1 MHRRKQQRKD
11 TPKEKKILKQFKKA
25 MNKTKTTTAALTK
38 HKERLIDK
46 LRYKRVKLVKMFER
60 GKKIMNNNIFQ
71 RNQQNF
77 FKRTE
82 DSTGNEG
89 AMPEMEQF
97 VKFWGR
103 IWEGHDRT
111 PNMSWM
117 EKMWE
122 KLKEKVASVNMP
134 WMEKIW
140 EKLKEKV
147 TSVKVFDITE
157 NVLIS

>member
-1 MHRRKQQRKD
+1 M
-11 TPKEKKILKQFKKA
+11 
-25 MNKTKTTTAALTK
+25 
-38 HKERLIDK
+38 
-46 LRYKRVKLVKMFER
+46 
-60 GKKIMNNNIFQ
+60 
-71 RNQQNF
+71 
-77 FKRTE
+77 
-82 DSTGNEG
+82 
-89 AMPEMEQF
+89 
-97 VKFWGR
+97 KFWGR

>member
-1 MHRRKQQRKD
+1 
-11 TPKEKKILKQFKKA
+11 
-25 MNKTKTTTAALTK
+25 MNKTETTAAALIK

-46 LRYKRVKLVKMFER
+46 LRYKRVKLVKMFKR
-60 GKKIMNNNIFQ
+60 GKKITNNNIFQ

-77 FKRTE
+77 FKRIE

-97 VKFWGR
+97 VKFWGV
-103 IWEGHDRT
+103 IWEKRDRT
-111 PNMSWM
+111 P
-117 EKMWE
+117 K
-122 KLKEKVASVNMP
+122 MP

-140 EKLKEKV
+140 EKLKENV
-147 TSVKVFDITE
+147 TSVKELNITE